1 MCVSVDAR
9 RESARQDAIG
19 EMVRKTKCVTGT
31 ASGKTSVITAS
42 GKKLGDVLWVNDRL
56 RMASLKKILA
66 AWEALPEE
74 ERKPGLKVAYGPADP
89 KRPLHRP
96 PEGTL
101 ILMGQ
106 FRRFMANPDGSLRYT
121 EQADYTPGEGQ
132 SGWER
137 LREPAQDMMWIPRA
151 EWQAL
156 LPSSPEK
163 GKSYAAPAS
172 FVARLARYQLDPER
186 GLGESVKFAS
196 VQPAAAQVTV
206 TVEEVSDKELRLK
219 LQGRFELSV
228 KDPGPKGKVISYSP
242 AILGYLT
249 YDRVK
254 QEVTRFDLLAFGE
267 GNNSPRGLIV
277 GKYYLGIFY
286 ELVKK
291 PTEAQLVW
299 PRGARDDL
307 KQYLEPKPLV
317 LTSRK

>member
-1 MCVSVDAR
+1 
-9 RESARQDAIG
+9 
-19 EMVRKTKCVTGT
+19 MVRKTKCVTVT
-31 ASGKTSVITAS
+31 ANGKTSVISAS

-74 ERKPGLKVAYGPADP
+74 ERKPGLKVDYGLADP

-121 EQADYTPGEGQ
+121 EQSDYQPGEGQ
-132 SGWER
+132 NGWER
-137 LREPAQDMMWIPRA
+137 LREPAQDTMWVPKS

-156 LPSSPEK
+156 LPSSTEK

-172 FVARLARYQLDPER
+172 FIARLTRYQLDPER
-186 GLGESVKFAS
+186 GLGESVKFAN
-196 VQPAAAQVTV
+196 VQPAAAQLTV
-206 TVEEVSDKELRLK
+206 TVEEVSEKELYLK
-219 LQGRFELSV
+219 LQGRLELAV
-228 KDPGPKGKVISYSP
+228 KDPGPNGKVIAYSP
-242 AILGYLT
+242 DILGYLT
-249 YDRVK
+249 YDRTK
-254 QEVTRFDLLAFGE
+254 QEVSSFDLLAFGE
-267 GNNSPRGLIV
+267 ANNSPRGLIV
-277 GKYYLGIFY
+277 GKYYLGISY
-286 ELVKK
+286 EFVKQ

-317 LTSRK
+317 LLSRN